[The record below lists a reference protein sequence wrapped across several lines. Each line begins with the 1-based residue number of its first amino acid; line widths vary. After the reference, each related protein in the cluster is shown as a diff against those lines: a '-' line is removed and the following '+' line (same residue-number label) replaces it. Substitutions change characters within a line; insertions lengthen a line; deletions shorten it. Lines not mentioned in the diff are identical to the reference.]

1 MDTRISRAIKASN
14 ELITNL
20 HRDGLDRGCIAT
32 FNDSLVIRQSFTTSE
47 TLLHR
52 SLNSLEDVATDG
64 TRLYDSMIDVAT
76 DTFRRK
82 ADASRPWIMIVVTDG
97 EDTRSRRTAN
107 QCSKDIYSKFTNVD
121 NNFLFVLGVGDGVN
135 GEEMEKIA
143 SSGKFTYIPVKD
155 FYLLEFAFLTIAM
168 EITTS
173 NVLSIKQLS
182 VSNVSATWAE
192 VQQRRELSDVAI
204 DYTLLIDVSASMT
217 LTLQDPLPLCF
228 AGHELKESGIRQ
240 WFCDVC
246 GKNGT
251 TLVDDL
257 YLFYF
262 IELQKFQSSFDTN
275 FIFSSQKSKY
285 YCRTCS
291 FDACPSHCKPN
302 ARCVPV
308 KKCDRSHSMRYA
320 SSYGPWKCDECQ
332 KFYEGKRLRCQQ
344 CDYDVCPSCVAFEG
358 MIFDL
363 IKLGMGSQY

>member
-1 MDTRISRAIKASN
+1 
-14 ELITNL
+14 
-20 HRDGLDRGCIAT
+20 
-32 FNDSLVIRQSFTTSE
+32 
-47 TLLHR
+47 
-52 SLNSLEDVATDG
+52 
-64 TRLYDSMIDVAT
+64 
-76 DTFRRK
+76 
-82 ADASRPWIMIVVTDG
+82 
-97 EDTRSRRTAN
+97 
-107 QCSKDIYSKFTNVD
+107 
-121 NNFLFVLGVGDGVN
+121 
-135 GEEMEKIA
+135 IA

-204 DYTLLIDVSASMT
+204 DYTLLIDVSGSMT

-251 TLVDDL
+251 TL
-257 YLFYF
+257 
-262 IELQKFQSSFDTN
+262 
-275 FIFSSQKSKY
+275 KSKY

-344 CDYDVCPSCVAFEG
+344 CDHDVCPSCVALE
-358 MIFDL
+358 
-363 IKLGMGSQY
+363 

>member
-64 TRLYDSMIDVAT
+64 TRLYDSMVDVAT

-107 QCSKDIYSKFTNVD
+107 QCSRDIYSKFTNVD

-251 TLVDDL
+251 TL
-257 YLFYF
+257 
-262 IELQKFQSSFDTN
+262 
-275 FIFSSQKSKY
+275 KSKY

-344 CDYDVCPSCVAFEG
+344 CDYDIVLC
-358 MIFDL
+358 M
-363 IKLGMGSQY
+363 